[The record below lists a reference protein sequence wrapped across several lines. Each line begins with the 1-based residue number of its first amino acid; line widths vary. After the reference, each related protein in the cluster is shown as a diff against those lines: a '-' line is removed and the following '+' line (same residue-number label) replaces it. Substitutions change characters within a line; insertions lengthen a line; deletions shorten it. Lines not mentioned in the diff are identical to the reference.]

1 MIQFILF
8 NRIELRTKAKKTK
21 KKTTTR
27 LGYEIITITFFHARV
42 NDVRVGIE
50 NGLHH
55 PILMVE
61 GKTLCKTFII
71 KREPYKYPETTELID

>member
-8 NRIELRTKAKKTK
+8 NRIELSTKAKKKT
-21 KKTTTR
+21 TTTR
-27 LGYEIITITFFHARV
+27 LGYEIIATTFFHARV

-71 KREPYKYPETTELID
+71 KREPYKYLETTELID